1 METLTH
7 WKRYRNP
14 DYFGAYCFNY
24 AGEER
29 TLTIKMARKETIKG
43 SDGKKQEC
51 LVVHWAENEKPFI
64 INATNSKAITKV
76 AKTPYVERWVGI
88 RITLY
93 VAQISAFGEDVEALR
108 VRPFPPAPLQNQPSI
123 TLEQIT
129 QAQNDIMEAESLDEL
144 KQVYVS
150 MDKALAKH
158 PNVIEAKDKRK
169 SELEQVKEQEGEV

>member
-64 INATNSKAITKV
+64 INATNAKAITKV

-108 VRPFPPAPLQNQPSI
+108 VRPFPPAPLQNQPSL

-169 SELEQVKEQEGEV
+169 AELEQVKEQEGEV

>member
-64 INATNSKAITKV
+64 INATNAKAITKV

>member
-64 INATNSKAITKV
+64 INATNAKAITKV
-76 AKTPYVERWVGI
+76 AKTPYVERWVGV